1 VLTHDKD
8 AMVSAPMRG
17 VVLNVEKT
25 RFGAVGT
32 RVPLILNG
40 ATGVI
45 GERMSS
51 GQVDEMI
58 EARKR
63 RA

>member
-1 VLTHDKD
+1 
-8 AMVSAPMRG
+8 MRG